1 MQPFEVDRG
10 SETRSLRPKQV
21 SRGYVLSLLALV
33 LGLGIAAVVGLLL
46 AFSDSTADPT
56 TTVHR
61 AREILVA
68 EMKGQRPVLESTYIF
83 TQTMIETSQQIYHSL
98 KDPAPED
105 HVLVLLGDAA
115 EYELAT
121 HSELELLHVRRN
133 CDRDHLYADLLHSFE
148 VRMLQAKIP
157 LRVMDALHYQSPR
170 LQRSCSPEGLVKR
183 GLFSLREGKGRLLLN
198 CGMFAGN
205 KDLFHEVVGNISQT
219 LSLRVADA
227 VRDPNWLGAQARFK
241 LSKKTE
247 WSILDVMSFDIYSYE
262 FQVTFK
268 KHVLGFNIHISTI
281 PWDINDYIFLPL
293 YNAVLLQ
300 AMLKGGCPKRKDF
313 SDAAL
318 PLRQPT
324 VLLMI
329 HCLHDE
335 HSFTSNFT
343 DKVVFGLNAA
353 QRTRVL
359 AQASIGIGNN
369 KVCFGCDQSGVYNVP
384 APDRRRIIDAFE
396 VAECI
401 FRSFMLGD
409 FPPDHCH

>member
-21 SRGYVLSLLALV
+21 NRGYVLSLLALV

-68 EMKGQRPVLESTYIF
+68 EMKGQRPVLESTYTF
-83 TQTMIETSQQIYHSL
+83 SQTMIETSQQIYHSL
-98 KDPAPED
+98 KDPAPAD
-105 HVLVLLGDAA
+105 HVLLLLGDGT

-121 HSELELLHVRRN
+121 HSELEFLHVRRS
-133 CDRDHLYADLLHSFE
+133 CDQDHLYADFLRSFE
-148 VRMLQAKIP
+148 QRMLQAKIQ

-183 GLFSLREGKGRLLLN
+183 GLFSLREGKGRLLLH

-205 KDLFHEVVGNISQT
+205 KDLFREVVGNISQT
-219 LSLRVADA
+219 LELRVADA
-227 VRDPNWLGAQARFK
+227 VRDPHWLGAQAKFK

-247 WSILDVMSFDIYSYE
+247 WSIRDVMIFDLYSYE
-262 FQVTFK
+262 FQVSFK
-268 KHVLGFNIHISTI
+268 RRILGFNMHTATNA
-281 PWDINDYIFLPL
+281 WDINDYIFLPL

-300 AMLKGGCPKRKDF
+300 SLLSGACPKGKDF
-313 SDAAL
+313 SDADL
-318 PLRQPT
+318 PLHQPT
-324 VLLMI
+324 VLLML

-335 HSFTSNFT
+335 HYFTSNLT
-343 DKVVFGLNAA
+343 DTVVFGLNAA

-359 AQASIGIGNN
+359 AQASSGIASN
-369 KVCFGCDQSGVYNVP
+369 KVCFGCNVNGVYKVP
-384 APDRRRIIDAFE
+384 GPERQHIMDAFQ
-396 VAECI
+396 VAECF
-401 FRSFMLGD
+401 FRSLFTGD
-409 FPPDHCH
+409 FPPDHC